1 MESLVHYQAADK
13 VAELG
18 FEPPKTSG
26 FTATLCCLLRGVS
39 HHLPA
44 LAGKIVCTS
53 RDTTLSHLASVY
65 LNEVILIDF
74 FALVMN
80 YAEHNILHFI
90 MLYSLVN

>member
-1 MESLVHYQAADK
+1 MERLVHHQAANE

-26 FTATLCCLLRGVS
+26 FTATLCCLLLEVS

-53 RDTTLSHLASVY
+53 MDTTLSHLASVY
-65 LNEVILIDF
+65 LNEVILIAKF
-74 FALVMN
+74 LLCISH
-80 YAEHNILHFI
+80 ELC
-90 MLYSLVN
+90 